1 MQQSKP
7 DVRVNIVVDP
17 DRFDTVVGELIE
29 AGAQVEERSPAIGM
43 VCTRIAAGGV
53 PAVEAIDGVQAV
65 EQDRTIHLPPPEA
78 DLQ

>member
-7 DVRVNIVVDP
+7 DIRVNIVVDP
-17 DRFDTVVGELIE
+17 DRFDTVVGELTK

-43 VCTRIAAGGV
+43 VSARIAAGDV